1 MTTSVRPTTV
11 LADFK
16 PIRALRW
23 VFAATVL
30 ASMAAAPVPA
40 DARVARVAR
49 AAGPGA
55 FDGVW
60 NVQFNTRAGNCGSNS
75 FPFTVS
81 GRRVSSAGGG
91 KVTGGVSP
99 SGAVSVAVSVGL
111 SRASGTGRLAGNSG
125 GGRWSGIISGD
136 KCSGTWQ
143 ASR

>member
-1 MTTSVRPTTV
+1 MTTSASPTTV

-16 PIRALRW
+16 PNRALRW

-30 ASMAAAPVPA
+30 ACMAGAPVTA
-40 DARVARVAR
+40 DARVAR
-49 AAGPGA
+49 AAAPA
-55 FDGVW
+55 SFDGIW

-125 GGRWSGIISGD
+125 SGRWSGIISGD

>member
-1 MTTSVRPTTV
+1 MTTSASPTTV

-16 PIRALRW
+16 PIRPLRW

-30 ASMAAAPVPA
+30 ACMAGAPAPA
-40 DARVARVAR
+40 DAARVAR

-60 NVQFNTRAGNCGSNS
+60 NVLFTTRAGNCNS
-75 FPFTVS
+75 TNSVPFTVT

-91 KVTGGVSP
+91 KVTGGITP
-99 SGAVSVAVSVGL
+99 SGAVSVEISVGASVATGSGRL
-111 SRASGTGRLAGNSG
+111 VGNSGTGR
-125 GGRWSGIISGD
+125 WTGIITGD